1 MGLRIANNVAAINAH
16 NQLMATDSAMGK
28 SLQKL
33 SSGYKI
39 NTAADKP
46 AGLVI
51 SEGLRAQISG
61 MEQAIENSQR
71 ASNIIGTAEGALTEM
86 NTLLKSMRTLA
97 VEAASTGGMDEK
109 QIAANQAEV
118 DSAISTIDR
127 IANSTKFAGKRLLN
141 GSQGFLEDGANS
153 VSANI
158 ADYTVRGAQFGS
170 ASTISASFVI
180 ASMAS
185 RATSAAA
192 AIGATDTVI
201 RITGKNG
208 SEVFS
213 FASGDTT
220 GTMATAINA
229 LSENTGVILTNGN
242 FTSVDYGS
250 DAFVNVEALEGD
262 TGNDAVMVRGSD
274 VTGSINGARV
284 DGSGLFANSASTYFS
299 GTIEL
304 TTNAAT
310 GDTVTI
316 DLQESGMKF
325 QLGSDTNPNEQQTV
339 GIDNMHSTNL
349 GNQNFED
356 TTFSGYLSS
365 IRSGQNH
372 SLAADSDAA
381 VKIIDAAI
389 DDVSRVRAELGAF
402 QKNTLES
409 NINNL
414 RVTTEN
420 LTASE
425 SRIRDVD
432 FAKEMM
438 EFTKSQILMQ
448 SGTSMMSQANS
459 SSQMVLGLL

>member
-1 MGLRIANNVAAINAH
+1 
-16 NQLMATDSAMGK
+16 
-28 SLQKL
+28 
-33 SSGYKI
+33 
-39 NTAADKP
+39 
-46 AGLVI
+46 
-51 SEGLRAQISG
+51 
-61 MEQAIENSQR
+61 
-71 ASNIIGTAEGALTEM
+71 
-86 NTLLKSMRTLA
+86 
-97 VEAASTGGMDEK
+97 
-109 QIAANQAEV
+109 
-118 DSAISTIDR
+118 
-127 IANSTKFAGKRLLN
+127 
-141 GSQGFLEDGANS
+141 
-153 VSANI
+153 
-158 ADYTVRGAQFGS
+158 
-170 ASTISASFVI
+170 
-180 ASMAS
+180 
-185 RATSAAA
+185 
-192 AIGATDTVI
+192 
-201 RITGKNG
+201 
-208 SEVFS
+208 
-213 FASGDTT
+213 
-220 GTMATAINA
+220 MATAINA

-432 FAKEMM
+432 FAQEMM
-438 EFTKSQILMQ
+438 QFTKSQILMQ

-459 SSQMVLGLL
+459 SSQMVLGLLG